1 MATDY
6 LVRGRNLT
14 LGYQAHVVL
23 DKLDFTIE
31 RGDFLGVMGPNG
43 SGKTTLIK
51 AILGLV
57 PPLRGAIEFPG
68 RDGEPPRFGYV
79 PQRERLDPHF
89 PLSSLEVAVMGRYG
103 LIPAMRAAS
112 ARDFEMARSCLK
124 RVRMADRVDVPYRN
138 LSGGQQQR
146 VLIARALAGEPEAL
160 LLDEPTNG
168 MDIEAERAIM
178 ELLLD
183 LQQTNATTIL
193 FVTHL
198 LSAIQNFARRVALIT
213 RDGSLLIGPK
223 AEMLASRSLARA
235 YTEEI

>member
-1 MATDY
+1 MAVD

-14 LGYQAHVVL
+14 LGYRGHVVL

-51 AILGLV
+51 AILGLL
-57 PPLRGAIEFPG
+57 PPLRGTIEFPG
-68 RDGEPPRFGYV
+68 SGGEPPRFGYV

-103 LIPAMRAAS
+103 LIPTMRAAG

-124 RVRMADRVDVPYRN
+124 RVQMADRADRPYRQ

-146 VLIARALAGEPEAL
+146 VLIARALAGEPDAL

-168 MDIEAERAIM
+168 MDVQAERAIM

-183 LQQTNATTIL
+183 LQREGSKTIV

-198 LSAIQNFARRVALIT
+198 QSAIEHFARRVALIT
-213 RDGSLLIGPK
+213 RGGGMLIGDK
-223 AEMLASRSLARA
+223 QEMLAPEMLARA
-235 YTEEI
+235 YVGGE